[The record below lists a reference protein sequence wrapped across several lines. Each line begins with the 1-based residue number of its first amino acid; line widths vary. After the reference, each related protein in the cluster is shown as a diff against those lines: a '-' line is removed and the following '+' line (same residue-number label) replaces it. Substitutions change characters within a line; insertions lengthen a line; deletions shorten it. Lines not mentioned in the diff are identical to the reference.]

1 MPCRHVCDCIAG
13 IGDPDSAWHDLLAA
27 PWNSRVSTPLDYTS
41 TNFLRARDRIVL
53 TGFLFAILLPG
64 TIDVSLFDRDEG
76 WYAQTTREMVASG
89 DWIIPRYLGES
100 RYYKPPLMFW
110 CSGLSVLALGRSEF
124 ALRLPGV
131 VATVA
136 AMLVL
141 AEFAARHWGRGAGYW
156 SAAVAGSSLG
166 PNLAG
171 GLMLPEGY
179 LLLFLTLAMICWMQ
193 KLGAA
198 SADGTVRRTKAY
210 SYGFWVA
217 SALACLAKGPAM
229 LVVIVPCFLA
239 FLWTEPPRGSTIAQ
253 RVRHVWPGPG
263 WYVGL
268 LIGAPWYIAV
278 ACLDWAAF
286 KSDFIDYHTVSRL
299 REPIEGHRG
308 FPGYYI
314 VTGLILLWPW
324 AALMPG
330 AIANAW
336 RVRRDDA
343 ITRRLLVW
351 LVVPWLAFEF
361 ISTKLP
367 YYVLPLLP
375 PMAMLT
381 GRELAR
387 VTTVGSM
394 RLRFEPTAYRV
405 WLGGIAFAGAAF
417 VGVAIRFS
425 QAPPA
430 FALGAAGAVLLL
442 TAVICSFF
450 RMATPWRARAG
461 ILVAS
466 MVIFYQIIGWWA
478 VPKAEPL
485 RLSRRIADH
494 VNATAH
500 ENDIVLADGFAEP
513 SMFYYLDREGRELT
527 VKNGRIREA
536 GESFILVA
544 DERKLDPLQD
554 VLTIDRASGRMI
566 EGFNYVRGRHV
577 RVWVGRARSNVSLE

>member
-1 MPCRHVCDCIAG
+1 MLG
-13 IGDPDSAWHDLLAA
+13 
-27 PWNSRVSTPLDYTS
+27 
-41 TNFLRARDRIVL
+41 
-53 TGFLFAILLPG
+53 GFLLAILLPG
-64 TIDVSLFDRDEG
+64 TIGVSLFDRDEG
-76 WYAQTTREMVASG
+76 WYAQTTREMVESG

-110 CSGLSVLALGRSEF
+110 CSAVSVLTFGWSEF

-131 VATVA
+131 LATLA

-141 AEFAARHWGRGAGYW
+141 AEFAARQWGRRAGYG
-156 SAAVAGSSLG
+156 AAVVAGTCLG

-179 LLLFLTLAMICWMQ
+179 LLLFVTLAMICWLR
-193 KLGAA
+193 KLG
-198 SADGTVRRTKAY
+198 SATVSGAQRGSSAFG
-210 SYGFWVA
+210 YGFWIA
-217 SALACLAKGPAM
+217 AALAFLAKGPAM
-229 LVVIVPCFLA
+229 LVVMGPCFLA
-239 FLWTEPPRGSTIAQ
+239 FLWTEPPRGSTLVQ

-263 WYVGL
+263 WYLGL
-268 LIGAPWYIAV
+268 LIGAPWYVAV

-286 KSDFIDYHTVSRL
+286 KADFIDYHTVSRL

-324 AALMPG
+324 AALMPS
-330 AIANAW
+330 AIASAW
-336 RVRRDDA
+336 RTRRDEA
-343 ITRRLLVW
+343 ATRRLLVW
-351 LVVPWLAFEF
+351 LVVPWLAFEL

-387 VTTVGSM
+387 VTSVPS
-394 RLRFEPTAYRV
+394 LKFRFEPTTYYV

-417 VGVAIRFS
+417 SCFAIWFRG
-425 QAPPA
+425 APSA
-430 FALGAAGAVLLL
+430 LALGAAGAVLLL
-442 TAVICSFF
+442 AAVVCGLARTAPSW
-450 RMATPWRARAG
+450 RMRAG
-461 ILVAS
+461 IVLAA
-466 MVIFYQIIGWWA
+466 MVVFYQVIGWWA
-478 VPKAEPL
+478 VPRAEPL

-494 VNATAH
+494 INATAR

-513 SMFYYLDREGRELT
+513 SMFFYLDRKGRELT
-527 VKNGRIREA
+527 VRDGRIRHA

-544 DERKLDPLQD
+544 DEQKLDLLRD
-554 VLTIDRASGRMI
+554 VLTIDQSNGQFI
-566 EGFNYVRGRHV
+566 EGFNYVQGRHV
-577 RVWVGRARSNVSLE
+577 RVWVGRAHAKAISE